1 MKKFLVPLCLL
12 CCFSLSA
19 QQAVSPCANSLL
31 EAVQRLV
38 RGANDTCISGEMKA
52 IAAFGSLS
60 TTCYTFVDKPGTVSF
75 TVFYYPDSASVRV
88 IWGNE
93 KWVYDYYGVC
103 APNPVVYEAPI
114 TTQNHVFELR
124 FLPVGTYRNF
134 SDDKNSWD
142 ALKGLQTFK
151 VSDITN
157 ITNIKLDAPN
167 SILART
173 EKVDYEDPLSSKGIR
188 CTVKLKNRRTPVEC
202 YVYSNYD
209 KAGTIEWKGAPDPEP
224 PAPNGYIKMNLK
236 LPFSNYAKD
245 YWVQKVGHYYILNG
259 DIIVGDDFPRARSL
273 GVDDRDD
280 RWPNG
285 IVPVTVDRNIYDANM
300 QKTVEDALDALNKDL
315 EVCFVIRTDQ
325 EDFIRIKVDTEGDLP
340 KGAGGMS
347 PMGRRG
353 GEQTLT
359 LAKGTSKGVIMHE
372 LLHAIGVYHEQSRED
387 RGKWIEIVED
397 NIQSDSKHNFE
408 IEPGVITG
416 DYDFCSI
423 MHYSERAFGKVL
435 APDLRDITIRCKDAA
450 GNFTACDPCMGPK
463 NFMTASDISGVA
475 AFYSEINRD
484 PCGGDIDLIGKTKAA
499 KSITAVSRSPE
510 TMETWWIEEN
520 GSVQAA
526 YWHTDQFWLRY
537 QLAGPGSA
545 SIEGG
550 IASVSRRPNMMEVWW
565 VGSNGSIQA
574 AYFIEGQGW
583 KPYQL
588 APDNSASR
596 RSKITAVCRTRDYT
610 EIWWVA
616 PDESVQGAFWQ
627 NGNWT
632 RYTLS
637 PSHSASKNGG
647 ISAVCRKS
655 DVTELWWI
663 GPEGSVQG
671 AFWQSGNWTLY
682 RLEPVGSASVT
693 GGLTAVSRIPDAM
706 EVWWIG
712 KNGAVNAAS
721 WLSGNWA
728 RYQLAPDNSASTES
742 GIDAVSRV
750 SDGRELWYVGPRGSI
765 EGRYRYQSGQWKGY
779 RVAPEG
785 SAKKNSGIAATARVS
800 NTMEFFWID
809 EDGAIRDG
817 FWADDLGWNW
827 FTLAPKP

>member
-1 MKKFLVPLCLL
+1 MKKILVALL
-12 CCFSLSA
+12 FFGCFSLSA
-19 QQAVSPCANSLL
+19 QRAVSPCAISLL
-31 EAVQRLV
+31 ETVQRLV

-52 IAAFGSLS
+52 IAAFGCLS
-60 TTCYTFVDKPGTVSF
+60 TTCYTFVDKPGTISF
-75 TVFYYPDSASVRV
+75 TTFYYPDSASVRV

-124 FLPVGTYRNF
+124 FLPIGTYRYF

-151 VSDITN
+151 VSDITD

-173 EKVDYEDPLSSKGIR
+173 ETADYNDPLSSKGIR
-188 CTVKLKNRRTPVEC
+188 CKVKLKNRRTPIEC

-224 PAPNGYIKMNLK
+224 PAPDGYIKMNLK

-245 YWVQKVGHYYILNG
+245 YWVQKRGHYYILNG

-273 GVDDRDD
+273 GTDDRDD

-285 IVPVTVDRNIYDANM
+285 EVPVTVDRSIYDKNM
-300 QKTVEDALDALNKDL
+300 QKTVENALDTMNKYL
-315 EVCFVIRTDQ
+315 ELCFVIRTGQ
-325 EDFIRIKVDTEGDLP
+325 EDFIRIKFDTEGDLIP
-340 KGAGGMS
+340 GAGGMS
-347 PMGRRG
+347 PIGKQG

-359 LAKGTSKGVIMHE
+359 LAAAASEGVIIHE
-372 LLHAIGVYHEQSRED
+372 LLHAVGVYHEQSRED
-387 RGKWIEIVED
+387 RDKYIEILED
-397 NIQSDSKHNFE
+397 QIQSDATHNFQT
-408 IEPGVITG
+408 EPGVVSPTN
-416 DYDFCSI
+416 DYDYCSI
-423 MHYSERAFGKVL
+423 MHYSPMAFGKAL
-435 APDLRDITIRCKDAA
+435 APGINATTIRCKDTN
-450 GNFTACDPCMGPK
+450 GNLINCKQCVGQRD
-463 NFMTASDISGVA
+463 SLSYWDIRGVDVL
-475 AFYSEINRD
+475 YNDINRF
-484 PCGGDIDLIGKTKAA
+484 PCGGDLDLIGTTKAA
-499 KSITAVSRSPE
+499 KSITAVARTPQ
-510 TMETWWIEEN
+510 TMETWWIEAD

-526 YWHTDQFWLRY
+526 YWRTNQFWLRY
-537 QLAGPGSA
+537 QLAGPEKA

-550 IASVSRRPNMMEVWW
+550 IASVSRRPDMMEVWW
-565 VGSNGSIQA
+565 VGSKGSIEG
-574 AYFIEGQGW
+574 AYFIEADGW
-583 KPYQL
+583 KWYQL
-588 APDNSASR
+588 APAGSASL
-596 RSKITAVCRTRDYT
+596 RSKITAFCRTRDYT

-632 RYTLS
+632 RYTLA
-637 PSHSASKNGG
+637 PSRSASKDGG

-655 DVTELWWI
+655 DVTEIWWI
-663 GPEGSVQG
+663 GLRGSVEG
-671 AFWQSGNWTLY
+671 AFWQSGRWTQYQLKP
-682 RLEPVGSASVT
+682 EGSASVT

-706 EVWWIG
+706 ELWWI
-712 KNGAVNAAS
+712 APDRSVQAAT

-728 RYQLAPDNSASTES
+728 YYQLSPPGSASSDS

-750 SDGRELWYVGPRGSI
+750 SDARELWYVGAQGSV

-779 RVAPEG
+779 QVAPNGFFLRAG
-785 SAKKNSGIAATARVS
+785 SGHSQPARNFDQIGRWGVVLELI
-800 NTMEFFWID
+800 TPVFDF
-809 EDGAIRDG
+809 
-817 FWADDLGWNW
+817 
-827 FTLAPKP
+827 P